1 MTTISTIISGAFH
14 RPPAGQLLRA
24 LPMGTRLRLVAEPGN
39 PYDPFALRVLLD
51 PADIPEGL
59 HPDLDIA
66 MAGTGYCMEDLLMS
80 GEPVQLGFVAAS
92 EGKPR
97 LVAQAQTRLP
107 LAGNRE
113 FYSAFGYR
121 GEDPNDGGAS
131 EIEWTDIPV
140 TLGFSQVEKYP
151 YLVSAGVPDVS

>member
-24 LPMGTRLRLVAEPGN
+24 LPMGTRLRLQAEPGN

-51 PADIPEGL
+51 PTDVPEAL
-59 HPDLDIA
+59 HPDLDAA
-66 MAGTGYCMEDLLMS
+66 MQGTGYCMEDLLMS
-80 GEPVQLGFVAAS
+80 GESVQLGFVAAS

-97 LVAQAQTRLP
+97 LVAQAQTQLT

-113 FYSAFGYR
+113 FYAAVGYR
-121 GEDPNDGGAS
+121 GEDPNDGGAN
-131 EIEWTDIPV
+131 EIAWTELEAK
-140 TLGFSQVEKYP
+140 LGFSQIEKYP
-151 YLVSAGVPDVS
+151 YTVSVEVPE